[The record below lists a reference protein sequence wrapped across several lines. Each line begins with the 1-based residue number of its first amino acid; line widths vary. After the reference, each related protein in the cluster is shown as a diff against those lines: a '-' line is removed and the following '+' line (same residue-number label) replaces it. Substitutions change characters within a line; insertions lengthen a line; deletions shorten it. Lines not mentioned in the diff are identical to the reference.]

1 MNFKSK
7 VLLLP
12 LLLITNLSNAQNIFP
27 SFADSASWNVLE
39 CFWSNCITK
48 NYHFDYD
55 TVLCGQAYSKIT
67 FDVNGNAYFR
77 ADTSKVYFRKSTNCS
92 DKEYLIYDFSINVGD
107 TVFVGYDLFW
117 NSGKDTAE
125 FILASIDT
133 VNYFGINRVRF
144 TMLYDPINIG
154 GPFFRPMNWIKGI
167 GSDTHP
173 FYPFSC
179 LWDGCES
186 GYSLLCYDSSSIHL
200 FQDTLFSSCDTT
212 IIGMSDIKSE
222 NILKIFPSPFH
233 DQINFELENSHA
245 FSVEF
250 FSFLGKP
257 IRNFKIPGISN
268 FSISGG
274 NLDPGI
280 YLLKIQ
286 TDKGIYLRRIVK
298 L

>member
-1 MNFKSK
+1 MNLKTK
-7 VLLLP
+7 IILLP
-12 LLLITNLSNAQNIFP
+12 FLLITNLSIAQNAFP
-27 SFADSASWNVLE
+27 SFADSASWNVME
-39 CFWSNCITK
+39 CFWSNCVTN

-55 TVLCGQAYSKIT
+55 TVFCGQTYSKIT
-67 FDVNGNAYFR
+67 FASNGNAYFR

-144 TMLYDPINIG
+144 NLLYDPINMG
-154 GPFFRPMNWIKGI
+154 GPFFRPLKWIKSI

-173 FYPFSC
+173 FYPFNC

-186 GYSLLCYDSSSIHL
+186 SYSLLCYDSSSIQL
-200 FQDTLFSSCDTT
+200 FQNTLVISCDTT
-212 IIGMSDIKSE
+212 IIGINEIKAE
-222 NILKIFPSPFH
+222 NELNIFPSPFH
-233 DQINFELENSHA
+233 DQIRFELYNSYA
-245 FSVEF
+245 FSVVF
-250 FSFLGKP
+250 FSLLGEP
-257 IRNFKIPGISN
+257 ISNFKIPKMN
-268 FSISGG
+268 DFSIAGD
-274 NLDPGI
+274 NIDPGI

-286 TDKGIYLRRIVK
+286 TDKGIIFRKIAK